1 MISLILLSCKNE
13 DNNSIDVSNIEVDFA
28 IERFEEA
35 FYNASPKTLVEVKK
49 KFPLLFP
56 KAVTDSVWLAKI
68 NNKDEQEL
76 FQETQIIFNDFNE
89 IKEQFTSLFK
99 YITYYNPRFKAPKV
113 ITMLSNIDYE
123 NRVVYADSLL
133 LVSLDVYFGKQH
145 DFYADYPM
153 YIKENNTK
161 EHLIV
166 DVANAII
173 NSQFPPSNYRSFSS
187 KIIEEGKKMYLLDV
201 YLPSVS
207 EKEKTGYTFA
217 KLAWAKQQ
225 EEAVW
230 KFFIENELLYSTDT
244 KLNKRFIE
252 NAPFSKFYTAQDNQS
267 PGKIGSYIGWQIVR
281 SFMKQNDVS
290 LQKLIAIDAQSLL
303 DQSKYK
309 PKK

>member
-1 MISLILLSCKNE
+1 
-13 DNNSIDVSNIEVDFA
+13 
-28 IERFEEA
+28 
-35 FYNASPKTLVEVKK
+35 
-49 KFPLLFP
+49 
-56 KAVTDSVWLAKI
+56 
-68 NNKDEQEL
+68 
-76 FQETQIIFNDFNE
+76 
-89 IKEQFTSLFK
+89 
-99 YITYYNPRFKAPKV
+99 
-113 ITMLSNIDYE
+113 MLSNIDYE

-133 LVSLDVYFGKQH
+133 LVSLDVYLGKQH

-252 NAPFSKFYTAQDNQS
+252 DAPFSKFYTAQDNQS

>member
-13 DNNSIDVSNIEVDFA
+13 DQNSIDVSNIEVDFA

-35 FYNASPKTLVEVKK
+35 FYNATPETLVEVKK
-49 KFPLLFP
+49 RFPLLFP
-56 KAVTDSVWLAKI
+56 SAESDSVWLAKI
-68 NNKDEQEL
+68 NNKDEQNL
-76 FQETQIIFNDFNE
+76 FKETQVIFSDFNE
-89 IKEQFTSLFK
+89 IKKQFASLFK
-99 YITYYNPRFKAPKV
+99 HITYYNPRFKAPKV

-133 LVSLDVYFGKQH
+133 LISLDVYLGKQH
-145 DFYADYPM
+145 EFYADYPM

-173 NSQFPPSNYRSFSS
+173 HSQFPPSNYRSFSS

-290 LQKLIAIDAQSLL
+290 LQKLITIDAQSLL

>member
-1 MISLILLSCKNE
+1 
-13 DNNSIDVSNIEVDFA
+13 
-28 IERFEEA
+28 
-35 FYNASPKTLVEVKK
+35 
-49 KFPLLFP
+49 
-56 KAVTDSVWLAKI
+56 
-68 NNKDEQEL
+68 
-76 FQETQIIFNDFNE
+76 
-89 IKEQFTSLFK
+89 
-99 YITYYNPRFKAPKV
+99 
-113 ITMLSNIDYE
+113 
-123 NRVVYADSLL
+123 
-133 LVSLDVYFGKQH
+133 
-145 DFYADYPM
+145 
-153 YIKENNTK
+153 NNTK